1 MGDLQLLTM
10 TLKDSFLNSFFFFF
24 GHVRFFFLTLFFFMS
39 KDYKMIQKL
48 SDIMSNHFSVV
59 HTVLTDV
66 KDYEECQLCFQ
77 ILISPKLDTIIA

>member
-1 MGDLQLLTM
+1 
-10 TLKDSFLNSFFFFF
+10 
-24 GHVRFFFLTLFFFMS
+24 MS